1 MKADKPFQFQSALV
15 IDDDD
20 VCRALAQQLITA
32 LGCAHVQGAEDGGQ
46 GLRALRAMRP
56 APDFMLCDIFMPEK
70 DGIEFVTDLAE
81 LRYPGGLVLV
91 SGGGR
96 DMLEAAAQ
104 IAEANGLRVLGALHK
119 PLSEQA
125 LALALQKLLPAPG

>member
-1 MKADKPFQFQSALV
+1 MADTVFNFQSALI
-15 IDDDD
+15 IDDDE

-32 LGCAHVQGAEDGGQ
+32 LGCARVELADDGEK
-46 GLRALRAMRP
+46 GLRVLQAMRP

-70 DGIEFVTDLAE
+70 DGIEFVMDLVS
-81 LRYPGGLVLV
+81 LGYKGGLVLV

-96 DMLEAAAQ
+96 DMLEAATQ
-104 IAEANGLRVLGALHK
+104 IAEVNGLRIVGALHK

-125 LALALQKLLPAPG
+125 LAQALQRLTLLA